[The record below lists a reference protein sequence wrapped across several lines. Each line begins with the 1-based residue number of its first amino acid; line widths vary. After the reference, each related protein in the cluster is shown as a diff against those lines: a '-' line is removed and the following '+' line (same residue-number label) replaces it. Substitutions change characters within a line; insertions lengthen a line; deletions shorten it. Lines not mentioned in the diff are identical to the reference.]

1 MPLYADRLQS
11 QYRLIK
17 TCLAGEDAVKDAGQ
31 LYTPKPSAMDSTQF
45 ASYLQRGH
53 YIGAPEMTL
62 RALVGIALRKSPV
75 VALPPRLDP
84 LRLSATNDNAPLAIL
99 IEDTVREVLSMGRAG
114 LLLDFPA
121 GGNTATTMPHIARF
135 KAESVLDFDTA
146 YVAGKKVLTRVHL
159 ASDESCDGSDVFYEL
174 ILEDSLYKFRRFIR
188 DRADDARVDVGDEI
202 IPTIGGKALDFIPF
216 ILVSH
221 EGIRPEDVTPPFLSL
236 CKTALAHFAT
246 SCDKR
251 HSLHLTAAP
260 TPWVSGSIPANKIPT
275 TIGAGALWALPE
287 GCQVGMLEFTGQ
299 GVAAMTAEMQDLVDV
314 MASQG
319 ARMLSA
325 TINRNEDISTATQ
338 RTRSELA
345 LLHGSVVATEAA
357 LNWLLRLAAAW
368 VGALPEEASIAM
380 SRDFIETAIDPKAAE
395 TQMRL
400 WQAGAISRQTLYENL
415 QQGEIARADRTY
427 EEESQLID
435 DEGGDLSQLVKT
447 LPTA

>member
-1 MPLYADRLQS
+1 MPRHTTRLQS
-11 QYRLIK
+11 QHRLIK
-17 TCLAGEDAVKDAGQ
+17 TCLDGEDAVKDAGQ
-31 LYTPKPSAMDSTQF
+31 LYTPKPSAMDTTQF

-53 YIGAPEMTL
+53 FIGAPEMTL
-62 RALVGIALRKSPV
+62 RALVGIALRKAPV
-75 VALPPRLDP
+75 TLLPPRLEP
-84 LRLSATNDNAPLAIL
+84 LRLSATFDNAPLSIL

-121 GGNTATTMPHIARF
+121 DGTTALSIPHITTF

-159 ASDESCDGSDVFYEL
+159 AADEKSDGSDVTYEL
-174 ILEDSLYKFRRFIR
+174 ILEDTLYKLRRFVR
-188 DRADDARVDVGDEI
+188 DQHDNRVDVGEEVV
-202 IPTIGGKALDFIPF
+202 PTVKGKALSFIPF

-221 EGIRPEDVTPPFLSL
+221 EGTRPEDVTPPFLSL

-275 TIGAGALWALPE
+275 TIGAGTLWALPE
-287 GCQVGMLEFTGQ
+287 GCAVGMLEFQGT
-299 GVAAMTAEMQDLVDV
+299 GVAAMREEMQDLLDV

-319 ARMLSA
+319 ARILSA

-345 LLHGSVVATEAA
+345 LLHGTVVSVEAA
-357 LNWLLRLAAAW
+357 LNWLLRLACDW
-368 VGALPEEASIAM
+368 VGALPEDASIVM
-380 SRDFIETAIDPKAAE
+380 GRDFIETPIDPKAAE
-395 TQMRL
+395 THMRL
-400 WQAGAISRQTLYENL
+400 WQSGAISRQTLYENL
-415 QQGEIARADRTY
+415 QQGEIARADRTW
-427 EEESQLID
+427 EEEAQSIEE
-435 DEGGDLSQLVKT
+435 EGGDLSRIIPRATKV
-447 LPTA
+447 